1 MVNHKGYPIMKRTI
15 LLIATSFLIASSLH
29 AISLTW
35 RFSGTT
41 SSSTEFNGM
50 PIAEGLN
57 YEFRIFLDTD
67 LIGVKDNGNPEV
79 SFFGPHQG
87 EVEIETLGVLPVDQ
101 IVFVQYFAL
110 GGLSQTLYFTI
121 PDLMISTSIPS
132 FRAIACISV
141 RSPRQRQTH
150 YLSNTISFSGPNG
163 LFGSTEVVDIFSATT
178 VPGVP
183 DGGTTVMLLGVALG
197 ALGMARRSLKS

>member
-1 MVNHKGYPIMKRTI
+1 MKRTI
-15 LLIATSFLIASSLH
+15 LLIATSFLITSFLH
-29 AISLTW
+29 AVPLTW

-50 PIAEGLN
+50 PLAEGLN

-87 EVEIETLGVLPVDQ
+87 EVEIDTLGVLPVDQ
-101 IVFVQYFAL
+101 IAYVQYFAL
-110 GGLSQTLYFTI
+110 GGLVTDVIFYNPDFNDIQFDSVISGDSMHLGPI
-121 PDLMISTSIPS
+121 PPTAPHAL
-132 FRAIACISV
+132 FN
-141 RSPRQRQTH
+141 
-150 YLSNTISFSGPNG
+150 NTISFSGPNG
-163 LFGSTEVVDIFSATT
+163 LFGSTEVVNTFSATT

-183 DGGTTVMLLGVALG
+183 DGGTTVILLGAALG
-197 ALGMARRSLKS
+197 ALGMARRFLKS